1 MTVTSLDNI
10 RGSKSLVMEQ
20 QDEEDNSTAN
30 AVSFPASVL
39 KQNSSTGKTWK
50 QLLDLSMIT
59 TTALSKKGQR
69 RGDTVCRLWM
79 GATLRSWLM
88 PIFLWLMAFIINSI
102 SNWVNFPGGRGGN
115 SLWWPIQGGCAR
127 KGYFFQAS
135 GLSKGRGFTNWSIQ
149 KGREMSFG
157 SVKGPKRANRLILWL

>member
-1 MTVTSLDNI
+1 M
-10 RGSKSLVMEQ
+10 
-20 QDEEDNSTAN
+20 
-30 AVSFPASVL
+30 
-39 KQNSSTGKTWK
+39 
-50 QLLDLSMIT
+50 
-59 TTALSKKGQR
+59 
-69 RGDTVCRLWM
+69 CRLCM

-135 GLSKGRGFTNWSIQ
+135 GISKGRGFTNRSIQ

-157 SVKGPKRANRLILWL
+157 SVKGPKRANRLIYGFKKSRKSFVTLQLQQLKGIQSSKRGMCKAYHLSKEGIWKGYLFREKWYING

>member
-10 RGSKSLVMEQ
+10 RGSKSLVIEQ

-69 RGDTVCRLWM
+69 RGDTVCRLCI
-79 GATLRSWLM
+79 GAALRSWLM
-88 PIFLWLMAFIINSI
+88 LVLWFMAFTINSI
-102 SNWVNFPGGRGGN
+102 SNWVNFPAGGGGGIPYDGLYREAPPERGIFFRLQVYQRVGI
-115 SLWWPIQGGCAR
+115 SLIEVHKKVGKCR
-127 KGYFFQAS
+127 L
-135 GLSKGRGFTNWSIQ
+135 GLW
-149 KGREMSFG
+149 
-157 SVKGPKRANRLILWL
+157 KGPKGLTD

>member
-1 MTVTSLDNI
+1 MTVTSLDHI

-39 KQNSSTGKTWK
+39 KQNSSTGMGWK

-69 RGDTVCRLWM
+69 RGDTVCRLCI
-79 GATLRSWLM
+79 GATSRSWLM
-88 PIFLWLMAFIINSI
+88 PIFLGFMAFIINSL
-102 SNWVNFPGGRGGN
+102 SNWVNFPGGGGN
-115 SLWWPIQGGCAR
+115 PYDGLYREAPPERGIFFRLQVYQRVGISLIVY
-127 KGYFFQAS
+127 KY
-135 GLSKGRGFTNWSIQ
+135 T
-149 KGREMSFG
+149 
-157 SVKGPKRANRLILWL
+157 KR